1 MPYRLGMDI
10 FSSINHYLAKLFFP
24 PACVSCK
31 TEGSFLCN
39 TCIGKIS
46 LMKNTRRDNPL
57 KDGLIKAIYTPCD
70 YHSNRPLQK
79 ALHGLKYNYYKD
91 VSTPLAEI
99 LQKSFRQNP
108 PPFGTHL
115 VPIPL
120 HKKREAFRG
129 FNQAELLANHL
140 SELTKYPVSNVLKR
154 KIDTA
159 SQATLNR
166 EQRLENMKNAFEIDL
181 ENAPPKNTPIMLVD
195 DVCTTLSTF
204 KSAAQTLQKHG
215 YRIILCTALAQA

>member
-1 MPYRLGMDI
+1 MYREDMDI

-31 TEGSFLCN
+31 AEGTFFCDVCL
-39 TCIGKIS
+39 GKIS
-46 LMKNTRRDNPL
+46 LMKDMRRENPL
-57 KDGLIKAIYTPCD
+57 EDGLIQAIYTPCD

-91 VSTPLAEI
+91 VSKPLAEI
-99 LQKSFRQNP
+99 LQKSFRINP
-108 PPFGTHL
+108 PPPGTHL

-129 FNQAELLANHL
+129 FNQAELLAEHL
-140 SELTKYPVSNVLKR
+140 SGLTGYSFSKMLKR
-154 KIDTA
+154 EINTV

-166 EQRLENMKNAFEIDL
+166 EQRLKNMINAFEIDA

>member
-1 MPYRLGMDI
+1 MYRKGMNI

-31 TEGSFLCN
+31 TEGSFLCEN
-39 TCIGKIS
+39 CFGKIS
-46 LMKNTRRDNPL
+46 LMKNMRKENPL
-57 KDGLIKAIYTPCD
+57 KDGGICAIYTPCD
-70 YHSNRPLQK
+70 YHSNRALQK

-91 VSTPLAEI
+91 VSKPLAEI
-99 LQKSFRQNP
+99 LKKSFRVNP
-108 PPFGTHL
+108 PPPGTHL

-129 FNQAELLANHL
+129 FNQADLLAENL
-140 SELTKYPVSNVLKR
+140 SKITRYPVLKLLKR
-154 KIDTA
+154 DINTA

-166 EQRLENMKNAFEIDL
+166 EERLKNVQGAFSVDENSM
-181 ENAPPKNTPIMLVD
+181 PPTDTPLMLVD

-204 KSAAQTLQKHG
+204 KSAAQTLQKCG